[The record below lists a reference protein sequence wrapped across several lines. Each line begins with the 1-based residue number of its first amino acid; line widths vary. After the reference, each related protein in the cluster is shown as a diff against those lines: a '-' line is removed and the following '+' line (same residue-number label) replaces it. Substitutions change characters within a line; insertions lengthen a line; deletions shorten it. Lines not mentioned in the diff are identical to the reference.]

1 MLLMLAF
8 TSLYHMNTTEL
19 VNKGQKTLCKYNG
32 YLLSHRLELS
42 KLMPITAKF
51 LTIENNENLT

>member
-19 VNKGQKTLCKYNG
+19 VNKGQKTLESLPNNAVLPFPSFIRFRESHEVTLVWHKYWD
-32 YLLSHRLELS
+32 
-42 KLMPITAKF
+42 
-51 LTIENNENLT
+51 